1 MCVSA
6 VWKEGAL
13 SEGQHCA
20 SSSFSEI
27 TEGNMATCMIHL
39 SVVYQF
45 RQI

>member
-1 MCVSA
+1 MYVSA
-6 VWKEGAL
+6 LWEEGAL

-20 SSSFSEI
+20 KSSFCEI
-27 TEGNMATCMIHL
+27 TEGNMTTCMIHL